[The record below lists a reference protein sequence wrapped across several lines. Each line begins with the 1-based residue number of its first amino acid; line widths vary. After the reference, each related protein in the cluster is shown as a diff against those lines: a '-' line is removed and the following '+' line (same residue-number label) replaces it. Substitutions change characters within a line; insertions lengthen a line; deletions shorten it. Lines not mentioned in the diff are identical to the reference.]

1 MKQPPSTD
9 ITVSE
14 ATEITPPNAEVVA
27 NTEVMTEPMVAN
39 PSRGSKTWQLAVFAV
54 RSGMQFII
62 MAAVLVASGFL
73 MNQLAD
79 SRKERP
85 KRVQKEAVYTVQ
97 TQILQA
103 SLNQPMIS
111 VYGELVAGRTLNL
124 TSLVNGT
131 VVEINPNVKPGA
143 RVKAGE
149 ILLKLN
155 PFPFEI
161 AVAEAEANLKEAE
174 ASVLE
179 TTTRISTEETGL
191 ERAREQLVLAQDD
204 LDRAKE
210 LFARKAVTQR
220 TVEERELTFSQRR
233 ASFQTSQANIAIQKA
248 QLEARKATVL
258 RLQALLRQAE
268 NNLGKVNLKAPFD
281 AVIQATNVEIGQT
294 ITSVLNIITLY
305 EAETLDA
312 EFVLSDG
319 QYGRLVANNTD
330 IDGRTVNVIWK
341 IGSSTL
347 EIPAKIDRIG
357 AEVAAGRGGVAVYA
371 RLNKAAVSKGVRPG
385 AFVSV
390 AVPDQSFE
398 QTFRIP
404 ETALFEGDTVYVVS
418 SDNRLSARKV
428 TIAAFDGQSV
438 IIGDGLNVGDEV
450 IITQI
455 AEVGEGIL
463 IRREKQ
469 KTESAETPST
479 QPKG

>member
-1 MKQPPSTD
+1 MKQPTTTD

-14 ATEITPPNAEVVA
+14 TTEITPPNADVVA
-27 NTEVMTEPMVAN
+27 DTDIITEPMVAN
-39 PSRGSKTWQLAVFAV
+39 PSRGSKTWQFAVFAV
-54 RSGMQFII
+54 RSGLQFII

-103 SLNQPMIS
+103 SLNQPTIS

-131 VVEINPNVKPGA
+131 VVKINPNVKAGA
-143 RVKAGE
+143 TIKADE
-149 ILLKLN
+149 TLIELN

-161 AVAEAEANLKEAE
+161 AVAEADANLKEAE
-174 ASVLE
+174 ASVVE
-179 TTTRISTEETGL
+179 TTTRISTEENGL
-191 ERAREQLVLAQDD
+191 ERTREQLTLAQDD

-210 LFARKAVTQR
+210 LLARKAVTQR

-233 ASFQTSQANIAIQKA
+233 ASVQTSQSNIAIQKA

-258 RLQALLRQAE
+258 RLQALLRQAK
-268 NNLGKVNLKAPFD
+268 NDLGKTSLKAPFD

-294 ITSVLNIITLY
+294 ITSALNIITLY

-319 QYGRLVANNTD
+319 QYGRLVTNNAE

-341 IGSSTL
+341 VGTSTL
-347 EIPAKIDRIG
+347 EIPATIDRIG
-357 AEVAAGRGGVAVYA
+357 AEIASGRGGVAVYA
-371 RLNKAAVSKGVRPG
+371 RLDKSAITKGVRPG

-418 SDNRLSARKV
+418 SDDRLSARKV

-438 IIGDGLNVGDEV
+438 IVGDGLNIGDEV

-463 IRREKQ
+463 IRREDQ
-469 KTESAETPST
+469 KIENAKKPST
-479 QPKG
+479 KPKG